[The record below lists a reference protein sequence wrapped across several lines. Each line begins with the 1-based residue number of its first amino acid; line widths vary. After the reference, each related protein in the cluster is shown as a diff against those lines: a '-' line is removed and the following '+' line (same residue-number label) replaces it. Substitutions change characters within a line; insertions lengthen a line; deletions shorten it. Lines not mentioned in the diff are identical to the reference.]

1 MEDFFLFGDQALINK
16 SSFESLKVNNL
27 GSFINFKYKMIEKDS
42 NYKLP
47 VKIDQNK
54 KVVIKFPKDVSQ
66 NLKEQSKILF
76 IFYQL
81 LQLHLF

>member
-1 MEDFFLFGDQALINK
+1 MVG
-16 SSFESLKVNNL
+16 
-27 GSFINFKYKMIEKDS
+27 KDS

-47 VKIDQNK
+47 VKITQNK

-81 LQLHLF
+81 LQLQLF